1 MLEASD
7 MVLTS
12 VPDKLSVMTYLYQL
26 RSYFTGQTLEVQQ
39 IGSTAQESTYMVGE
53 VDLEHDARI
62 SKEMYGGGSG
72 GDGKALRNAP
82 IVNETMSKTSTPD
95 DRTPVAISSTGA
107 ASSLESKNELHHFKT
122 STPIKSKDWI
132 PAEPVLSDNK
142 ADGDSADDVWVLR
155 KEKDEDGKYV
165 IQLMCFFNLSS

>member
-7 MVLTS
+7 MVLTL

-62 SKEMYGGGSG
+62 SKEMYGGGSSS
-72 GDGKALRNAP
+72 DGKTSRNAP
-82 IVNETMSKTSTPD
+82 VVNEVIAKRPTPD
-95 DRTPVAISSTGA
+95 DRTPTATSSTGTT
-107 ASSLESKNELHHFKT
+107 SLPEPKNELHHFKT
-122 STPIKSKDWI
+122 STPVKSKDWI
-132 PAEPVLSDNK
+132 PAEPVLSDDK
-142 ADGDSADDVWVLR
+142 VDGDSSDDVWVLQ
-155 KEKDEDGKYV
+155 KGKDQNIK
-165 IQLMCFFNLSS
+165 